1 MLEKCPQNC
10 LETSQKRFCIVQ
22 MPELSFA
29 DLNSCCSQLVGQLV
43 QHLQPASQ
51 LSMVPGINRHVPGA
65 CHWGFAIQK
74 ILSLLVCQ
82 LIP

>member
-51 LSMVPGINRHVPGA
+51 LSMVPGINCHVPGT
-65 CHWGFAIQK
+65 CHW
-74 ILSLLVCQ
+74 
-82 LIP
+82 